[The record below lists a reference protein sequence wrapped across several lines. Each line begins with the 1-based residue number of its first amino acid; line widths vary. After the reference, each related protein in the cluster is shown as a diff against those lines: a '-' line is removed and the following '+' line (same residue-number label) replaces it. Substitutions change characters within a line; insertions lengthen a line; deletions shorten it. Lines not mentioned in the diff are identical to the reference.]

1 MNLKLEDLEEQL
13 QNKKQKKKGRDQS
26 GIKNETRGE
35 SGATRQAQTNL
46 NSAGLSTQAMDNRK
60 GFDSDGEEVVR
71 AVETPSVAG
80 SVTETISG
88 DEPPKEY
95 EKMLQKLEGDVRMH
109 IRIEQ
114 QLKLHID
121 NIEFRLDEAEKE
133 NNKLAKKHDISLA
146 EIDKM

>member
-1 MNLKLEDLEEQL
+1 
-13 QNKKQKKKGRDQS
+13 
-26 GIKNETRGE
+26 
-35 SGATRQAQTNL
+35 
-46 NSAGLSTQAMDNRK
+46 MDNRK